1 MIIFKFLLEG
11 KFHLK
16 EYLHAAIMLLAK
28 FGDEFSCAWFVHRV
42 DISLANG
49 HCEMEEC
56 DIDAGLLGA
65 EGRIHDDEING
76 FDAFINSKFTF
87 GDVS

>member
-1 MIIFKFLLEG
+1 
-11 KFHLK
+11 
-16 EYLHAAIMLLAK
+16 
-28 FGDEFSCAWFVHRV
+28 VHRV